1 MYLGY
6 NFTKLVFW
14 DLQKQ
19 IYASMFDWDI
29 FELGGKRIGS
39 QSLIRQTGS
48 RVHMGAMTQPYAWTR
63 CSPVLQISL
72 QFALHFAQ
80 RALSWHTFVC
90 IIKALVPLDT
100 IVLASLKD
108 LSYHKKKKK
117 KNSSTYNYRH
127 AVFPKKRNEK
137 KILKEKGA
145 QIGSMKQN
153 QWEEIV
159 RFCLERVI
167 KPKGLFAWHK
177 GKHRFFLYE
186 WQ

>member
-1 MYLGY
+1 M
-6 NFTKLVFW
+6 FW

-19 IYASMFDWDI
+19 IYACYVWLGHI
-29 FELGGKRIGS
+29 WTGGEKELDHKTWSDKQDQGS
-39 QSLIRQTGS
+39 TWEQWHNLIAGPG
-48 RVHMGAMTQPYAWTR
+48 V
-63 CSPVLQISL
+63 PVLQISL

-80 RALSWHTFVC
+80 RARSWHTFVC

-117 KNSSTYNYRH
+117 IHPLISIGTQR
-127 AVFPKKRNEK
+127 FPKKERK

>member
-1 MYLGY
+1 
-6 NFTKLVFW
+6 
-14 DLQKQ
+14 
-19 IYASMFDWDI
+19 MFDWDI

-48 RVHMGAMTQPYAWTR
+48 RVHMGAMTQPYCWTR

-108 LSYHKKKKK
+108 LSYHKKWRKIHPLI
-117 KNSSTYNYRH
+117 SIGTQR
-127 AVFPKKRNEK
+127 FPKKERK

>member
-1 MYLGY
+1 MDFSY

-19 IYASMFDWDI
+19 IYASYVWLGHI
-29 FELGGKRIGS
+29 WTGGGKRIGS

-48 RVHMGAMTQPYAWTR
+48 RVHMGAMTQPYCWTR

-80 RALSWHTFVC
+80 RARSWHTFVC

-108 LSYHKKKKK
+108 LSYHKKRRKIHPLI
-117 KNSSTYNYRH
+117 SIGTQR
-127 AVFPKKRNEK
+127 FPKKERK

-177 GKHRFFLYE
+177 GKQWFFLYE

>member
-1 MYLGY
+1 M
-6 NFTKLVFW
+6 
-14 DLQKQ
+14 
-19 IYASMFDWDI
+19 
-29 FELGGKRIGS
+29 
-39 QSLIRQTGS
+39 
-48 RVHMGAMTQPYAWTR
+48 
-63 CSPVLQISL
+63 LQISL

-127 AVFPKKRNEK
+127 AVFPKKRKEK
-137 KILKEKGA
+137 KFLKEKGA

-153 QWEEIV
+153 QREEIV

-167 KPKGLFAWHK
+167 KPKGLFA
-177 GKHRFFLYE
+177 
-186 WQ
+186 

>member
-1 MYLGY
+1 MP
-6 NFTKLVFW
+6 V
-14 DLQKQ
+14 
-19 IYASMFDWDI
+19 MFDWDI

-80 RALSWHTFVC
+80 RARSWHTFVC

-108 LSYHKKKKK
+108 LLYHKKKE
-117 KNSSTYNYRH
+117 
-127 AVFPKKRNEK
+127 EK
-137 KILKEKGA
+137 FIHL
-145 QIGSMKQN
+145 
-153 QWEEIV
+153 
-159 RFCLERVI
+159 
-167 KPKGLFAWHK
+167 
-177 GKHRFFLYE
+177 
-186 WQ
+186 

>member
-1 MYLGY
+1 MP
-6 NFTKLVFW
+6 V
-14 DLQKQ
+14 
-19 IYASMFDWDI
+19 MFDWDI

-90 IIKALVPLDT
+90 IIKVLVPLDT

-137 KILKEKGA
+137 KNLKEKGA

-153 QWEEIV
+153 Q
-159 RFCLERVI
+159 
-167 KPKGLFAWHK
+167 
-177 GKHRFFLYE
+177 
-186 WQ
+186 

>member
-1 MYLGY
+1 MP
-6 NFTKLVFW
+6 V
-14 DLQKQ
+14 
-19 IYASMFDWDI
+19 MFDWDI

-80 RALSWHTFVC
+80 RARSWHTFVC

-108 LSYHKKKKK
+108 LSYHKKRRKIHPLI
-117 KNSSTYNYRH
+117 SIGTQC
-127 AVFPKKRNEK
+127 FPKKEMKK
-137 KILKEKGA
+137 KI
-145 QIGSMKQN
+145 
-153 QWEEIV
+153 
-159 RFCLERVI
+159 
-167 KPKGLFAWHK
+167 
-177 GKHRFFLYE
+177 
-186 WQ
+186 

>member
-1 MYLGY
+1 
-6 NFTKLVFW
+6 
-14 DLQKQ
+14 
-19 IYASMFDWDI
+19 MFDWDI
-29 FELGGKRIGS
+29 FELGRKRIGS

-48 RVHMGAMTQPYAWTR
+48 RVHMGAMTQPYCWTR

-80 RALSWHTFVC
+80 RARSWHTFVC

-108 LSYHKKKKK
+108 LSYHKKRRKIHPLI
-117 KNSSTYNYRH
+117 SIGTQR
-127 AVFPKKRNEK
+127 FPKKERK
-137 KILKEKGA
+137 QILKEKGA

-159 RFCLERVI
+159 RGSLNPRVCLPDIKANTDSFYMNGSKEEHTIRRLTEREVSR
-167 KPKGLFAWHK
+167 L
-177 GKHRFFLYE
+177 
-186 WQ
+186 